1 MSEKLIKW
9 NVYEISTAITQITGA
24 MFRGRIRKLGLEK
37 NINVLVE
44 NAEDIEDRVRFA
56 TTNIADYEKI
66 AAYTKSV
73 ASDAQIEL
81 VLENIANPVLSKLK
95 VNIESRYT
103 L

>member
-1 MSEKLIKW
+1 MAAELIKW
-9 NVYEISTAITQITGA
+9 NVYEIHTTTPITGA

-37 NINVLVE
+37 EINVLVE
-44 NAEDIEDRVRFA
+44 NAEDIADKVRFA
-56 TTNIADYEKI
+56 ITNTADYEIISDYIK
-66 AAYTKSV
+66 KV
-73 ASDAQIEL
+73 APDAQFKL